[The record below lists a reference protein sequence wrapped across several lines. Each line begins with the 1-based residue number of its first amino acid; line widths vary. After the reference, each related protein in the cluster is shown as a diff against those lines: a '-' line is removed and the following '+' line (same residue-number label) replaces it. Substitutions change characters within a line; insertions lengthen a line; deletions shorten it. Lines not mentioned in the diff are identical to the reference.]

1 MIEINTDYNFISPY
15 PIMILL
21 SFLVGIIGMYL
32 LNLRDGIRKDVAGY
46 LCLLAPVMSV
56 FFGIVLTY
64 ISSGFQYFG
73 LSSVGGL
80 IGMYLA
86 SLTMA
91 LISGKQGELGIMTKN
106 CTLMLPLMYSISK
119 IGCLFAGC
127 CHGIAYHGAF
137 RIHYTGKITDTIDVF
152 PVQLAETVL
161 FLIIFLIGILGCRN
175 KKSAVWMIFTISALS
190 KCLLDFLRESHIGQ
204 ILSFNQVLCG
214 ILFLFGIS
222 MMYHDRKARQL
233 KNF

>member
-21 SFLVGIIGMYL
+21 SFLAGIIGMYL

-106 CTLMLPLMYSISK
+106 CTLML
-119 IGCLFAGC
+119 
-127 CHGIAYHGAF
+127 
-137 RIHYTGKITDTIDVF
+137 
-152 PVQLAETVL
+152 
-161 FLIIFLIGILGCRN
+161 
-175 KKSAVWMIFTISALS
+175 
-190 KCLLDFLRESHIGQ
+190 
-204 ILSFNQVLCG
+204 
-214 ILFLFGIS
+214 
-222 MMYHDRKARQL
+222 
-233 KNF
+233 